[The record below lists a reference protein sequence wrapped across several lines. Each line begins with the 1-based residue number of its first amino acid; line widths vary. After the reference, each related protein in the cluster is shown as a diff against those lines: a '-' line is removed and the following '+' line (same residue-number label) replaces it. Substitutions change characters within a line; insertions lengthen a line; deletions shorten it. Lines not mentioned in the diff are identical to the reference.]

1 MTQEKVQNLYDEIK
15 HGNEVAFNEVF
26 EIYYSRLCYF
36 ADTFLHDFDLSRS
49 VSQQVFVD
57 LWIKRDKLKVVSLQS
72 YLYQSVR
79 NSALDVLK
87 RKKVEM
93 RYLQSLGDIETEEI
107 TGLIEDAEL
116 ADRINKAIQKLPEKC
131 RRIFIMC
138 RFEELKYSEIAAQL
152 GISVKTVEM
161 QISIALKKLR
171 SELSDYQMIQLLSFF
186 VQKKY
191 RFPYRVN

>member
-15 HGNEVAFNEVF
+15 RGNEVAFNEVF